1 MIKCYLKKI
10 LNLHRKTKMNKVK
23 IIAEIGANHNGDM
36 NLAKEMIHAAAENG
50 ADFAKFQSWQA
61 SKIPPGPWDTPEP
74 FFNFK
79 NKRDFY
85 DKAQL
90 TNEQH
95 YELIEE
101 CKKRD
106 INFLTTCFDRERAE
120 FLSGLGMNTIKI
132 ASCDS
137 TSNKMIRELADS
149 FETLICSTGMTEM
162 SEITDLDKLL
172 ASTKRDYVVMHCVS
186 MYPTPVEKIGLKRFF
201 QIRDA
206 LSRGQ
211 FGISDHSLGSFFP
224 KFAISHGATWV
235 EKHFTTD
242 RNIPGPD
249 NHMSINPEELR
260 EIREFAS
267 MHSALGSN
275 ATEDVYDEER
285 ELRKVIQHRFGDN
298 S

>member
-1 MIKCYLKKI
+1 M
-10 LNLHRKTKMNKVK
+10 KMNKVK

-36 NLAKEMIHAAAENG
+36 SLAKEMIHAASENG

-85 DKAQL
+85 GKAQL

-101 CKKRD
+101 CKKRN
-106 INFLTTCFDRERAE
+106 INFLTTCFDRDRAN
-120 FLSGLGMNTIKI
+120 FLSTLGMNTIKI
-132 ASCDS
+132 ASCDA
-137 TSNKMIRELADS
+137 TSNKMIRELANN

-162 SEITDLDKLL
+162 SEINALDSLL
-172 ASTKRDYVVMHCVS
+172 SSTGKDYVVMHCVS

-206 LSRGQ
+206 LSNGQ

-242 RNIPGPD
+242 RSIPGPD
-249 NHMSINPEELR
+249 NHMSINPEELQ
-260 EIREFAS
+260 EIRSFAN
-267 MHSALGSN
+267 MHSMLGSN
-275 ATEDVYDEER
+275 AEDLVYEEER
-285 ELRKVIQHRFGDN
+285 ELRKIIQHRFGDN